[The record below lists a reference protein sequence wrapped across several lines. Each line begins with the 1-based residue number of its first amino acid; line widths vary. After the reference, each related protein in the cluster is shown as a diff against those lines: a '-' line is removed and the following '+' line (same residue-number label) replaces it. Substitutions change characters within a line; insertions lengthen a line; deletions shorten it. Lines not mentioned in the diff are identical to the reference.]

1 MALSASTLA
10 NTLLNEYDNAGKLA
24 GMDTSAKNQLKSDWE
39 FMYNLVFQH
48 FKDNAVIK
56 VEADV
61 GTDGNTRFNQAMA
74 AGVPVVALN
83 APGVREVIKDKENGR
98 LVEEETMEAFVQAIS
113 WIASMDEGRRRSLK
127 NAAKRT
133 AFAFSTS
140 HSVGKAL
147 DLYQNLLEKDRATI
161 ELEQSAWSSILRR
174 IEEEWV
180 IWSNRLSAAG
190 KAVLGNSTDGKDN
203 P

>member
-74 AGVPVVALN
+74 AGVPIAQDGGTGLQTTT
-83 APGVREVIKDKENGR
+83 
-98 LVEEETMEAFVQAIS
+98 VE
-113 WIASMDEGRRRSLK
+113 AS
-127 NAAKRT
+127 AT
-133 AFAFSTS
+133 PSTDTS
-140 HSVGKAL
+140 TG
-147 DLYQNLLEKDRATI
+147 TI
-161 ELEQSAWSSILRR
+161 E
-174 IEEEWV
+174 
-180 IWSNRLSAAG
+180 
-190 KAVLGNSTDGKDN
+190 
-203 P
+203 